1 MYEAEERA
9 CEEDDGSCN
18 DDDDDEYDINDD
30 FLDDTPA
37 THLMGDEEY
46 DTEIVSHQI
55 LLSQQRKKQRLLLAD
70 TPGKRSRHTLFD
82 RENSDRRQQFEGV
95 ECGDKQ
101 PLKNCDVAVA
111 GNNDTDGV
119 DVIRPLPRK
128 TANDGKKKKLRKKD
142 EKNLETAKRRLYVH
156 PVHVT
161 EKERERHVN
170 LLLHSDDGK
179 SHYSTITNFSALM
192 NSQYSKYRKLTHY
205 CYSCLRGYPAAQY
218 IRDRKDN
225 AALQRHIGK
234 CRGVGEEKISVKYAS
249 SGSVLKFTNIH
260 KQLEQPFVAFADFE
274 ALCVPQDVRDCATG
288 LEEVSTGV
296 LKLNVGDHVYILQSA
311 DSDRDVKEIIILE
324 SPLYEIR
331 NISLPESVDDTELVY
346 HVQRLQ
352 QDDEE
357 EEKEA
362 EEAETKKCHA
372 SQLLRKVYDC
382 ENCGQSYVRAHHR
395 DEHAKNCMKIRS
407 EEKKKTVEQGADEEK
422 KLSPNEFVVEQQI
435 GA

>member
-55 LLSQQRKKQRLLLAD
+55 LLSHQRKKQRLLAD

-95 ECGDKQ
+95 ECDDKQ
-101 PLKNCDVAVA
+101 ALKNCDVAVA

-205 CYSCLRGYPAAQY
+205 CYSCLRGYPAPQY

-225 AALQRHIGK
+225 AGLQQHIEK
-234 CRGVGEEKISVKYAS
+234 CRGAGEEKISVKYAS

-274 ALCVPQDVRDCATG
+274 ALCVPQDVRDCAVG
-288 LEEVSTGV
+288 LEDSSTDM
-296 LKLNVGDHVYILQSA
+296 LKHSIGDHVYILQSPY
-311 DSDRDVKEIIILE
+311 SERDAKEKITMDEGSLH
-324 SPLYEIR
+324 EIVD
-331 NISLPESVDDTELVY
+331 ISIPESVHDSELVY
-346 HVQRLQ
+346 HVRRLQ
-352 QDDEE
+352 DEE
-357 EEKEA
+357 DTVKAPEEKEK
-362 EEAETKKCHA
+362 ETKKYHA
-372 SQLLRKVYDC
+372 SQLLRKMYDC
-382 ENCGQSYVRAHHR
+382 ENCSQSYARVHHR
-395 DEHAKNCMKIRS
+395 NEHAKNCMNKRA
-407 EEKKKTVEQGADEEK
+407 EKCVGIKEK
-422 KLSPNEFVVEQQI
+422 PSPNEFVVE
-435 GA
+435 